1 MCRRSPLRGQARR
14 ATLSECAC
22 RGKRRRICRH
32 SQRQERLRLRYG
44 ALNELFRIG
53 YGSITSMKNDDVF
66 YSKPLLEVIFVS
78 FPLRALLWPIQIK
91 NSVGRSKLQ
100 SGRTGW
106 DRDYAR
112 SSSACEQNESVF
124 DRASCAA
131 AVYNQDPFGWS
142 AGLLATERGTKERD
156 QDESRD

>member
-91 NSVGRSKLQ
+91 NSVARSKLHT
-100 SGRTGW
+100 RPTGC
-106 DRDYAR
+106 DLTSPPSN
-112 SSSACEQNESVF
+112 SSS
-124 DRASCAA
+124 
-131 AVYNQDPFGWS
+131 
-142 AGLLATERGTKERD
+142 D
-156 QDESRD
+156 Q